1 MSARPIRGPRLRFWW
16 VAAFLLLSSAACSF
30 ILHHDSSQCDTDT
43 DCEKFGSHPWCQNGV
58 CVSSGLGP
66 PACTYF
72 PPSAGPVTPDD
83 FRNQCSTAA
92 CDPFDDCVRLQV
104 CGDAGPPLVTPE
116 AGAPASPVD
125 AGNTTPTYPNCV
137 DPTAGR
143 TNVVFIN
150 GSSTWP
156 PLMKKLA
163 PIVIANGG
171 PVPVFQTTSSCG
183 AVGSIY
189 NSTPMVD
196 PSPGSSASYA
206 QYYGPDGT
214 AEPCLL
220 GSAGV
225 PVDIGAS
232 DVYSASCGFVSA
244 AGATDHP
251 GAIQAIV
258 FVVPSTSSQTAISAE
273 AAREVFGLG
282 GNDGG
287 TKPWID
293 PTRYFVRN
301 ASAGSQQMIARAIQV
316 PPNEVW
322 GQDQG
327 TATKL
332 VSNMELLLMSQANPA
347 IGFVSVTT
355 YDPARGKL
363 QALAY
368 QDWDQDCAYLPDS
381 TKDSMDKQN
390 VRDGHYPIWGPIH
403 FLTPQQPSD
412 AAATFLQIVALPVPT
427 TALVNAYVA
436 SSMVPTCAMGV
447 QRAGMTDLGPLS
459 AYTPPVSCGC
469 YFDSITGGAPVDCL
483 SCTSSAMCPSGRTNC
498 NLGYCEV
505 E

>member
-1 MSARPIRGPRLRFWW
+1 MSARRMRGPRPWVWW
-16 VAAFLLLSSAACSF
+16 MAVCLLVSTAACSV
-30 ILHHDSSQCDTDT
+30 ILHHDASQCDTDT
-43 DCEKFGSHPWCQNGV
+43 DCEKFGSHPSCQNGV

-66 PACTYF
+66 AACVYFAPPA
-72 PPSAGPVTPDD
+72 TPQQPED
-83 FRNQCSTAA
+83 FRNQCSTAT
-92 CDPFDDCVRLQV
+92 CVPFDCERLGV
-104 CGDAGPPLVTPE
+104 CGDAGPPLVPPE
-116 AGAPASPVD
+116 AGAATAVVD
-125 AGNTTPTYPNCV
+125 SGNAAQKYPNCV

-143 TNVVFIN
+143 GTVVFIS

-183 AVGSIY
+183 AVASIY
-189 NSTPMVD
+189 NGAPMVD
-196 PSPGSSASYA
+196 PPPGSSATYA
-206 QYYGPDGT
+206 QYFGSDGT
-214 AEPCLL
+214 AVNCVL
-220 GSAGV
+220 GDGGV

-232 DVYSASCGFVSA
+232 DVYSSSCMLESD
-244 AGATDHP
+244 AGPTDHP
-251 GAIQAIV
+251 GAIQAIA
-258 FVVPSTSSQTAISAE
+258 FVVPSTSSQTTISAE
-273 AAREVFGLG
+273 AAREVFGTG

-287 TKPWID
+287 TVPWTD

-316 PPNEVW
+316 PPNQVW

-327 TATKL
+327 TATRL
-332 VSNMELLLMSQANPA
+332 VSNMELLLMSEADPA

-368 QDWDQDCAYLPDS
+368 QDWGQDCAYLPDS
-381 TKDSMDKQN
+381 TKDSMDKRN

-412 AAATFLQIVALPVPT
+412 AAASFLQIVALPVPT
-427 TALVNAYVA
+427 TDLVDAYIA
-436 SSMVPTCAMGV
+436 SSMVPTCAMSV
-447 QRAGMTDLGPLS
+447 QRPGMTDIGPLS
-459 AYTPPVSCGC
+459 AYTPPVACGC
-469 YFDSITGGAPVDCL
+469 YFDFKTGGAQGACV
-483 SCTSSAMCPSGRTNC
+483 SCTDGSQCPAGRPNC